1 MKLLKN
7 GLYILLML
15 LAGLLIFIWWANH
28 HIEQSTEKYVFDRTA
43 ELPNIKT
50 GLLLGT
56 SQFLE
61 NGHPNPYFTYRINAA
76 EELYKSG
83 KIKYLIVSGDN
94 SVSHYNEPEDMQ
106 NALIERGIPKDHIF
120 MDYAGF
126 RTLDSVVRAKDIFKQ
141 NKIIVISQKFHT
153 QRAVFLAQKNGIDA
167 YGFNA
172 RDVNA
177 TAGLKTNLREKF
189 ARAKVF
195 VDLLIGVEPKY
206 LGKPVSI
213 P

>member
-1 MKLLKN
+1 
-7 GLYILLML
+7 
-15 LAGLLIFIWWANH
+15 
-28 HIEQSTEKYVFDRTA
+28 
-43 ELPNIKT
+43 
-50 GLLLGT
+50 
-56 SQFLE
+56 
-61 NGHPNPYFTYRINAA
+61 
-76 EELYKSG
+76 
-83 KIKYLIVSGDN
+83 
-94 SVSHYNEPEDMQ
+94 
-106 NALIERGIPKDHIF
+106 

-141 NKIIVISQKFHT
+141 NRIIVISQKFHT